1 MTTYNKEEMFEI
13 KEMFT
18 IWNLCTENVDGLEV
32 MSLLLPN
39 GFLLFDITSSE
50 SFCLIKLLP
59 LVVQKLGGT
68 IHRIN
73 RYQADK

>member
-1 MTTYNKEEMFEI
+1 MTTYNKEEIFEI

-39 GFLLFDITSSE
+39 GFLLFDIASSE
-50 SFCLIKLLP
+50 SFCLNSCHWLFKSWVALST
-59 LVVQKLGGT
+59 G
-68 IHRIN
+68 
-73 RYQADK
+73 

>member
-32 MSLLLPN
+32 TSLFLPN

-50 SFCLIKLLP
+50 SFCLNVHTTPNSFSRGYENLYP
-59 LVVQKLGGT
+59 L
-68 IHRIN
+68 
-73 RYQADK
+73 

>member
-18 IWNLCTENVDGLEV
+18 IWNLYTENVDGLEV

-39 GFLLFDITSSE
+39 GFLLFDIASSE
-50 SFCLIKLLP
+50 SFCLNYCHWLFKSWVALST
-59 LVVQKLGGT
+59 G
-68 IHRIN
+68 
-73 RYQADK
+73 